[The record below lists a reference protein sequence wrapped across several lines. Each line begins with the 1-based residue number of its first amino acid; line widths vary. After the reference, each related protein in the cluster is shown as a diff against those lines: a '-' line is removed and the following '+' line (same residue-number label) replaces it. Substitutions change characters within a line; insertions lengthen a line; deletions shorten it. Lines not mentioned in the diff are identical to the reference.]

1 MCGATESVMGLTHSR
16 PRSHSH
22 SHSYSSS
29 SFRDQN
35 LDMEMSES
43 ITTQTD
49 VSFMLAKHVFSNEIK
64 DDTNLVFSPL
74 SMQTVLGLIAA
85 GAKGPTRDQLLC
97 FLKSKSIDELNSLYS
112 HLVNIIFVDGSP
124 NGGPRLSVANGV
136 WIDQTLPFKPSFE
149 KVVDK
154 VYKATSNCVD
164 FQNKA
169 SEVANQVNQW
179 AEMKTNDLIR
189 EILPHGTVNSMTRL
203 IFANALY
210 FKGAW
215 NDKFNASDTK
225 DHKFHLLRGGSIK
238 APFMTSNEK
247 QYAIA
252 FDGFKVLGLYYKQ
265 GRDTR
270 RFCMYLLLPDA
281 HDGLPAL
288 IDKISS
294 SPGFLN
300 QHVPFRKVEMGKLLI
315 PKFKTTF
322 GFEASKVLKGIGVS
336 SPFSSGGLTEM
347 VDSPLAGRLFV
358 SQIFHKSF
366 IEVNEEGTEAAAV
379 TASVI
384 QPMSIEEEIDFVAD
398 HPFLFLIRDDSTGVV
413 LFIGSVLNPLTS

>member
-1 MCGATESVMGLTHSR
+1 M
-16 PRSHSH
+16 
-22 SHSYSSS
+22 
-29 SFRDQN
+29 
-35 LDMEMSES
+35 DMEMSES

-49 VSFMLAKHVFSNEIK
+49 ISFMLAKHVFSTEIK
-64 DDTNLVFSPL
+64 GDTNLAFSPL
-74 SMQTVLGLIAA
+74 SIQMVLGLIAT
-85 GAKGPTRDQLLC
+85 GSTGLTRDQLLY

-112 HLVNIIFVDGSP
+112 HLVNIVFVDGTP
-124 NGGPRLSVANGV
+124 NGGPHLSVANGV
-136 WIDQTLPFKPSFE
+136 WIDQTLPFKPSFK

-154 VYKATSNCVD
+154 VYKAASNSVD

-169 SEVANQVNQW
+169 AHEVTNQVNQW
-179 AEMKTNDLIR
+179 AKMKTNDLIK
-189 EILPHGTVNSMTRL
+189 EILPHGTLNNMTRL

-210 FKGAW
+210 FKGVW
-215 NDKFNASDTK
+215 NDKFNASETK
-225 DHKFHLLRGGSIK
+225 DHEFHLLSGGSIK
-238 APFMTSNEK
+238 APFMTSNKK
-247 QYAIA
+247 QYAVA
-252 FDGFKVLGLYYKQ
+252 FDGFKVLGLHYKQ

-270 RFCMYLLLPDA
+270 RFCMYLILPDA
-281 HDGLPAL
+281 RDGLPAL

-294 SPGFLN
+294 EPGFLN
-300 QHVPFRKVEMGKLLI
+300 HHVPFEKAKMRKFLI

-322 GFEASKVLKGIGVS
+322 GVEASKVLKGLGVT

-384 QPMSIEEEIDFVAD
+384 MTMSANIDKEIDFVAD
-398 HPFLFLIRDDSTGVV
+398 HPFLFLIRDDTTGVV
-413 LFIGSVLNPLTS
+413 LFLGSVLNPLAG

>member
-1 MCGATESVMGLTHSR
+1 MGLIHS
-16 PRSHSH
+16 RSHSH
-22 SHSYSSS
+22 SCSSNS
-29 SFRDQN
+29 SHDQTT
-35 LDMEMSES
+35 DMEMNES
-43 ITTQTD
+43 IITQTD

-64 DDTNLVFSPL
+64 GDTNLVFSPP
-74 SMQTVLGLIAA
+74 SIQIVLGLIAA

-112 HLVNIIFVDGSP
+112 HLVNIVFVDGSP

-136 WIDQTLPFKPSFE
+136 WIDQTLPLKPSFK

-154 VYKATSNCVD
+154 VYKAASNSVD

-169 SEVANQVNQW
+169 TEVTNQVNQW
-179 AEMKTNDLIR
+179 AKMKTNDLIK
-189 EILPHGTVNSMTRL
+189 EILPHGTVNNMTRL

-210 FKGAW
+210 FKGLW
-215 NDKFNASDTK
+215 NDKFNASETE
-225 DHKFHLLRGGSIK
+225 DHKFHLLRGGSVK
-238 APFMTSNEK
+238 APFMTSNKK
-247 QYAIA
+247 QYAVT
-252 FDGFKVLGLYYKQ
+252 FDGFKVLGLPYKH

-270 RFCMYLLLPDA
+270 RFCMYLILPDA
-281 HDGLPAL
+281 RDGLPAL

-294 SPGFLN
+294 EPGFLN
-300 QHVPFRKVEMGKLLI
+300 HHLPCVKVKMIKLLI

-322 GFEASKVLKGIGVS
+322 SFEASKVLKGLGVT
-336 SPFSSGGLTEM
+336 SPFCGGGLTEM

-379 TASVI
+379 TAGVVMTKSLKF
-384 QPMSIEEEIDFVAD
+384 EKEIDFVAD
-398 HPFLFLIRDDSTGVV
+398 HPFLFLIRDDATGVV
-413 LFIGSVLNPLTS
+413 LFIGSVLNPVAG

>member
-1 MCGATESVMGLTHSR
+1 MGLTHS
-16 PRSHSH
+16 HSH
-22 SHSYSSS
+22 SHC
-29 SFRDQN
+29 QK
-35 LDMEMSES
+35 MSES

-74 SMQTVLGLIAA
+74 SIQIVLGLIAA
-85 GAKGPTRDQLLC
+85 GSMGPTKDQLLC
-97 FLKSKSIDELNSLYS
+97 FLKAKSIDELNSLYS

-124 NGGPRLSVANGV
+124 NGGPRLSIANGV
-136 WIDQTLPFKPSFE
+136 WIDQTFPLKPSFK

-154 VYKATSNCVD
+154 VYKATSNCID

-169 SEVANQVNQW
+169 TEVPNQVNQW
-179 AEMKTNDLIR
+179 AKMKTNDLIK
-189 EILPHGTVNSMTRL
+189 EILPHGTVNNMTRL

-215 NDKFNASDTK
+215 NDKFNASDMK

-238 APFMTSNEK
+238 APFMTSNKK
-247 QYAIA
+247 QYAVA
-252 FDGFKVLGLYYKQ
+252 FDGFKVLGLHYKQ
-265 GRDTR
+265 GRDAR
-270 RFCMYLLLPDA
+270 CFCMYIILPDA
-281 HDGLPAL
+281 RDGLPAL

-300 QHVPFRKVEMGKLLI
+300 HHLPCVKVKMSKLLI

-322 GFEASKVLKGIGVS
+322 SFEASTVLKGLGVT
-336 SPFSSGGLTEM
+336 SPFCGGGLTEM
-347 VDSPLAGRLFV
+347 VDSPLAGRLFI
-358 SQIFHKSF
+358 SQIFHQSF

-384 QPMSIEEEIDFVAD
+384 EPRSIEEEIDFVAD

>member
-1 MCGATESVMGLTHSR
+1 MGLIHS
-16 PRSHSH
+16 RSHSH
-22 SHSYSSS
+22 SCSSS
-29 SFRDQN
+29 SSHDQTT
-35 LDMEMSES
+35 DMEMNES
-43 ITTQTD
+43 IITQTD
-49 VSFMLAKHVFSNEIK
+49 VSFLLAKHVFSNEIK
-64 DDTNLVFSPL
+64 GDTNLVFSPL
-74 SMQTVLGLIAA
+74 SIQIVLGLIAA

-112 HLVNIIFVDGSP
+112 HLVNIVFVDGSP

-136 WIDQTLPFKPSFE
+136 WIDQTLPLKPSFK

-154 VYKATSNCVD
+154 VYKAASNSVD

-169 SEVANQVNQW
+169 TEVTNQVNQW
-179 AEMKTNDLIR
+179 AKMKTNDLIK
-189 EILPHGTVNSMTRL
+189 EILPHGTVNNMTRL

-210 FKGAW
+210 FKGLW
-215 NDKFNASDTK
+215 NDKFNASETE

-238 APFMTSNEK
+238 APFMTSNKK
-247 QYAIA
+247 QYAVT
-252 FDGFKVLGLYYKQ
+252 FDGFKVLGLHYKH

-270 RFCMYLLLPDA
+270 RFCMYLILPDA
-281 HDGLPAL
+281 RDGLPAL

-294 SPGFLN
+294 EPGFLN
-300 QHVPFRKVEMGKLLI
+300 HHLPCVKVKMSKLLI

-322 GFEASKVLKGIGVS
+322 SFEASKVLKGLGVT
-336 SPFSSGGLTEM
+336 SPFCGGGLTEM

-379 TASVI
+379 TAGVI
-384 QPMSIEEEIDFVAD
+384 MTKSLKFEEEIDFVAD
-398 HPFLFLIRDDSTGVV
+398 HPFLFLIRDDATGVV
-413 LFIGSVLNPLTS
+413 LFIGSVLNPVAG